1 VMGGH
6 PCAQTPEQTD
16 RANVSASKRY
26 RLFPSGPTKNVPR
39 LALAAPMLTPWA
51 PAGLLDVVVL
61 DDGRGVELLE
71 QAAASRPI
79 VTTTTIAL
87 WKFERT
93 VFLHLGRPCSAIST
107 PSRYYGHGCPRDC
120 RNGLPS
126 PPRAANLI
134 RLLCSGALT
143 GAEVGSRGGSDAV
156 RLPRRA
162 SSTRGMIGS
171 DRLPPM
177 VSAR

>member
-1 VMGGH
+1 MGGH

-16 RANVSASKRY
+16 RADVSASKRY

-79 VTTTTIAL
+79 VTTTTVAL

-93 VFLHLGRPCSAIST
+93 VFLHPCSA
-107 PSRYYGHGCPRDC
+107 
-120 RNGLPS
+120 
-126 PPRAANLI
+126 
-134 RLLCSGALT
+134 LLGDLDSEPVLRPWVS
-143 GAEVGSRGGSDAV
+143 E
-156 RLPRRA
+156 RLPERPPFSTSGREPHP
-162 SSTRGMIGS
+162 SSLFRPNPAQ
-171 DRLPPM
+171 R
-177 VSAR
+177 